1 MTFFILMSTLSDNER
16 LNLQKMINDSECED
30 NTTQIRELKHSIL
43 LRDNIRKLDTYK
55 KQNRLLK
62 EANYLEYID
71 KAKVESPFLF
81 NSYTDIFNRI
91 MKDELDLEIM
101 TKLLIVLK
109 MIEDGKINQHE
120 GSVMVGKVLKELYV
134 DSALKRGENI
144 DDDSGVN
151 GASTANEGKKI
162 SWKEYKQMNM

>member
-1 MTFFILMSTLSDNER
+1 MSTLSDNER